1 MKPSARRMIEDMTIR
16 HFVART
22 QTYSIRTA
30 RTFAAFLGQSPDQAE
45 PEDFRRFQS
54 LRVRNAVGLRIGAA
68 PVVSHGWLLELGAP
82 STGLS
87 RKITRPLIPGMKP
100 CHGCK
105 VTSPQRETSA

>member
-22 QTYSIRTA
+22 QTDYIRTA
-30 RTFAAFLGQSPDQAE
+30 RTFAAFFGQSPIKRSRKLPPLPVVE
-45 PEDFRRFQS
+45 GP
-54 LRVRNAVGLRIGAA
+54 NAVGLRIGAA

-87 RKITRPLIPGMKP
+87 RTAPGYGVDR
-100 CHGCK
+100 HR
-105 VTSPQRETSA
+105 S

>member
-22 QTYSIRTA
+22 QTHYIRTA

-54 LRVRNAVGLRIGAA
+54 LRVRMRSACGLAQLQWSVMVGSLNWER
-68 PVVSHGWLLELGAP
+68 HGQGRAGPTPP
-82 STGLS
+82 SRFALQWIRS
-87 RKITRPLIPGMKP
+87 KFK
-100 CHGCK
+100 
-105 VTSPQRETSA
+105 